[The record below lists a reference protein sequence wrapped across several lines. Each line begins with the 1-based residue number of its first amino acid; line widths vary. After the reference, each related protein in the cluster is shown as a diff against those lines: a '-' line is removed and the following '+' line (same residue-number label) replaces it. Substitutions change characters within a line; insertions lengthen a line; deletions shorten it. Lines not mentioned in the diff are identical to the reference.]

1 MRGCA
6 DWMVVMTHGNEYSVL
21 FKIKG
26 MSGEI
31 NQVISV
37 QSGETIEK
45 AVQKK
50 NSTKRE
56 VIILSKI
63 LLNEW
68 ENVR

>member
-1 MRGCA
+1 MKKGKQ
-6 DWMVVMTHGNEYSVL
+6 YSVL
-21 FKIKG
+21 FQFKN
-26 MSGEI
+26 MDGEI
-31 NQVISV
+31 NMIVDVTDGIS
-37 QSGETIEK
+37 IEK

-50 NSTKRE
+50 NQTKRE

>member
-1 MRGCA
+1 MKKGKQ
-6 DWMVVMTHGNEYSVL
+6 YSVL
-21 FKIKG
+21 FQFKN
-26 MSGEI
+26 MHGEI
-31 NQVISV
+31 NMIVDV
-37 QSGETIEK
+37 ANGETIEK

-68 ENVR
+68 SYGK

>member
-1 MRGCA
+1 MKKGKQ
-6 DWMVVMTHGNEYSVL
+6 YSVL
-21 FKIKG
+21 FQFKN
-26 MSGEI
+26 MHGEI
-31 NQVISV
+31 NMIVDV
-37 QSGETIEK
+37 PNGETIEK

-56 VIILSKI
+56 VVILSKI

>member
-1 MRGCA
+1 MKKGKQ
-6 DWMVVMTHGNEYSVL
+6 YSVL
-21 FKIKG
+21 FQFKN
-26 MSGEI
+26 MDGEI
-31 NQVISV
+31 NMIVDVPDGIS
-37 QSGETIEK
+37 IEK

-68 ENVR
+68 EDVR

>member
-1 MRGCA
+1 MKKGKQ
-6 DWMVVMTHGNEYSVL
+6 YSVL
-21 FKIKG
+21 FQFKN
-26 MSGEI
+26 MDGEI
-31 NQVISV
+31 NMIVDV
-37 QSGETIEK
+37 TDGESIEK

-50 NSTKRE
+50 NQTKRE

>member
-1 MRGCA
+1 
-6 DWMVVMTHGNEYSVL
+6 MTHGNEYSVL

>member
-1 MRGCA
+1 MKKGKQ
-6 DWMVVMTHGNEYSVL
+6 YSVL
-21 FKIKG
+21 FQFKN
-26 MSGEI
+26 MHGEI
-31 NQVISV
+31 NMIVDV
-37 QSGETIEK
+37 PNGETIEK

-50 NSTKRE
+50 NQTKRE

>member
-1 MRGCA
+1 MKK
-6 DWMVVMTHGNEYSVL
+6 GNQYSVL
-21 FKIKG
+21 FQFAK
-26 MSGEI
+26 MDGEI
-31 NQVISV
+31 NMIVDVPDGI
-37 QSGETIEK
+37 TIEK